1 MTNRK
6 LTHRLLIICDLVEYL
21 EDFRSNKYVSERI
34 GILILKKIIGQKIK
48 SFGYLSSA
56 SSQLIVMGDYFWE
69 LFYLLTDCYN
79 TGKCDYVFYKLIR
92 PIIESVSIF

>member
-34 GILILKKIIGQKIK
+34 GILILKKKIIGLKIK

-56 SSQLIVMGDYFWE
+56 SSQLIGMGDYFWGTI
-69 LFYLLTDCYN
+69 LSFDRLVQYW
-79 TGKCDYVFYKLIR
+79 
-92 PIIESVSIF
+92 